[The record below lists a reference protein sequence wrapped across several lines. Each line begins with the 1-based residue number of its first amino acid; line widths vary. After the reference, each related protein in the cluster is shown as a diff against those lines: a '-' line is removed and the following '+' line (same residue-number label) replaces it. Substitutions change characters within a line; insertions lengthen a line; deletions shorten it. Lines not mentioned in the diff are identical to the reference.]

1 MDHGTTL
8 RHFAK
13 TVVNLSSGLLLAR
26 LRIPR
31 SRNVSNS
38 FSAWETLS
46 EDEHPLCIA
55 VRRPVS
61 PPHHYEA
68 VNRCGGFTASYW
80 RGGDTGLTVET
91 HYSNKLETAIS
102 RFKNEKLESLS
113 VSKIEGENS
122 ARLLRDSMQ
131 RLEEAIG
138 AIDAATSKIE
148 QVLQDYAAEF
158 AELTQPA
165 EKDQEDFEEYS
176 AKAELSV
183 TSAFDYSLLLK
194 AKAFKSY
201 GKMSC
206 LMSGTSTSHAQS
218 QECATATLTQPKRI
232 ELPTLPIP
240 IFRGNV
246 WEWDN
251 FWELFKENVH
261 SQDLPELFK
270 FDYLLNALKE
280 EVLESV
286 KKFQINRENYSK
298 ALEFLHHKYG
308 SAEELVNRLTN
319 KLEHWEKQVSSQT
332 SKIEPSYGAKKNKEA
347 RHQYK
352 DSRPTKIIKKV
363 NHIGEEAVICE
374 LHSVRKTKGSSSTV
388 LPTGELTVK
397 NAKTKNLRKIC
408 VLLDNGA
415 EISFIDSSL
424 TDDLHLPTLE
434 ETKIRLHTFGS
445 EQVQEKICRRDQ
457 LDVWD
462 VEGQSMSLSLLT
474 HDVLTKSFDTPP
486 IREEDVEF
494 IRKLNLPIKL
504 TRDKSTI
511 QPLQED
517 IKDTELCEKFW
528 SLETAGTEEFDKSEK
543 EEKALVDQKVWDIF
557 KNTIEKRNDGYY
569 VRLPWNEFAGEDNRS
584 IAFRRL
590 ASVWNSLR
598 KDDKLLEQYDQL
610 FQEQK
615 RLGTVRPS
623 VPGAEAT

>member
-319 KLEHWEKQVSSQT
+319 KLEHCSLRSPSLRDQRTLFDQLQVIVTQLRQKGEYVDTQLLLKQVL
-332 SKIEPSYGAKKNKEA
+332 SKFP
-347 RHQYK
+347 
-352 DSRPTKIIKKV
+352 DSIQR
-363 NHIGEEAVICE
+363 
-374 LHSVRKTKGSSSTV
+374 R
-388 LPTGELTVK
+388 
-397 NAKTKNLRKIC
+397 
-408 VLLDNGA
+408 VLLKKQSLPFNTPFCM
-415 EISFIDSSL
+415 EI
-424 TDDLHLPTLE
+424 
-434 ETKIRLHTFGS
+434 
-445 EQVQEKICRRDQ
+445 
-457 LDVWD
+457 
-462 VEGQSMSLSLLT
+462 
-474 HDVLTKSFDTPP
+474 
-486 IREEDVEF
+486 
-494 IRKLNLPIKL
+494 
-504 TRDKSTI
+504 
-511 QPLQED
+511 
-517 IKDTELCEKFW
+517 
-528 SLETAGTEEFDKSEK
+528 
-543 EEKALVDQKVWDIF
+543 
-557 KNTIEKRNDGYY
+557 
-569 VRLPWNEFAGEDNRS
+569 
-584 IAFRRL
+584 
-590 ASVWNSLR
+590 
-598 KDDKLLEQYDQL
+598 LLEKK
-610 FQEQK
+610 F
-615 RLGTVRPS
+615 R
-623 VPGAEAT
+623 